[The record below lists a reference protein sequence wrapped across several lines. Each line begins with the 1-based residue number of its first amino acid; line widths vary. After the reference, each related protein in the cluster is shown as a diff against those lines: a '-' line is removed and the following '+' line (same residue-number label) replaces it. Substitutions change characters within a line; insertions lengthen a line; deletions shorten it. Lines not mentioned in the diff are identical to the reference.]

1 MTLDK
6 FNLLNED
13 EKSNVLWLK
22 GSLVDIIRKDHI
34 TVLLYQLYGFY
45 VELYYNYNKN
55 QIERFRSFSSTDY
68 LEPYLDKIS
77 LEGIF

>member
-1 MTLDK
+1 MTLDQ

-13 EKSNVLWLK
+13 EKSNALWIK
-22 GSLVDIIRKDHI
+22 ASLIDVIRKDHI
-34 TVLLYQLYGFY
+34 TVLLYQLYAFY
-45 VELYYNYNKN
+45 VEVYYNYNIN
-55 QIERFRSFSSTDY
+55 QIERFKSFSSTDY